1 MKKRWIFHSN
11 ITIIIIH
18 NTMNKKNIFRLLSIY
33 MLTCTPVSAQVLFEK
48 DCQTE
53 IFVGKEEKEVV
64 HTALEILQKD
74 VKNVFDARL
83 VPASA
88 PGHDIE
94 IVAGTVD
101 NPEMQ
106 AYLKRNEVDLPPIM
120 GQWETFQIRKLGK
133 KQVLVTG
140 SDARGLAY
148 GLLEISRMIGV
159 SPWEWWADV
168 TPDKR
173 DRFLVS
179 EIKEGQQAPSVQFRG
194 IFLNDEDWGLT
205 PWSTKNFEPEAQTI
219 YPIKGRFKGQ
229 VGPKTYAKVFE
240 LLLRLRANTIWPA
253 MHEVTMPFYFV
264 EGNREM
270 AERYGMVVSTSHC
283 EPMMR
288 NSATEWDLAGKGEYN
303 FLKNRQAVVDYW
315 TDRLKELKHSDNIF
329 TVGMRGKHDGRMTGV
344 KNTLEYKEALNTVL
358 QVQDS
363 LLRQYIHPDS
373 KKIPQQF
380 VPYKEVLDVY
390 RAGLEVPDHIT
401 LVWPDD
407 NFGYIRHFPD
417 EKERQ
422 RTGGNGVYYHT
433 SYWGEP
439 HDFLWLGIV
448 QPSLM
453 YQQMKLAYDRNMRKI
468 WVLNVGD
475 IKPSEYLTEFFLDM
489 AWDINLPECKGGS
502 GIVFSHLGNWLN
514 QTFGKKTGKELLP
527 LMRDFYLL
535 SHIRKPEFMGNT
547 RTYDKRHTQIADL
560 PWSAEEINERLERFK
575 KLSDWV
581 EKLYATVP
589 SNRKEAYFEMI
600 QYPVQASNEMNKKML
615 YAQFARHTPSDSASL
630 WKKSDAAYD
639 SIVSLT
645 RRFNSLLNGKWNSI
659 MSVAPRGLAVFGKVK
674 HTASSMAMATFPAP
688 LQSWNGTEHD
698 AVTGPHTVIDGLG
711 HSEKAIY
718 LGKGVTVE
726 YEYRNFGKDS
736 LTVEV
741 YLVPTHAVEGGKLRF
756 AISTD
761 DRKPQVFDCETA
773 EYSEEWKANILRAQ
787 SVKTA
792 RFPSSGRKGRI
803 KITALDEGVVIDQ
816 IRLR

>member
-1 MKKRWIFHSN
+1 MH
-11 ITIIIIH
+11 
-18 NTMNKKNIFRLLSIY
+18 KKNIFWLLSIY
-33 MLTCTPVSAQVLFEK
+33 MLMCAPVSAQVLFEK

-120 GQWETFQIRKLGK
+120 GQWEAFQIRKLGK

-205 PWSTKNFEPEAQTI
+205 PWSTKNFEPEAQTQ
-219 YPIKGRFKGQ
+219 YPVKGRFKGQ
-229 VGPKTYAKVFE
+229 VGTKTYAKVFE

-264 EGNREM
+264 EGNRKM
-270 AERYGMVVSTSHC
+270 AERYGIVVSTSHC

-288 NSATEWDLAGKGEYN
+288 NSATEWDLAGKGDYN

-315 TDRLKELKHSDNIF
+315 TDRLKELGHSDNIF
-329 TVGMRGKHDGRMTGV
+329 TMGMRGKHDGRMIGV
-344 KNTLEYKEALNTVL
+344 KNTHEYKDALNAVL

-417 EKERQ
+417 EKERK

-489 AWDINLPECKGGS
+489 AWDINLSGCKSGS
-502 GIVFSHLGNWLN
+502 GVVFSHLGNWLN

-527 LMRDFYLL
+527 LMKDFYLL

-547 RTYDKRHTQIADL
+547 RTYDKRHEQIADL
-560 PWSAEEINERLERFK
+560 PWSTEEINERLEQFK
-575 KLSDWV
+575 KLSDRV

-589 SNRKEAYFEMI
+589 SNRKDAYFEMI

-645 RRFNSLLNGKWNSI
+645 RRFNSLLDGKWNHIIST
-659 MSVAPRGLAVFGKVK
+659 APRGLIVFDKVK
-674 HTASSMAMATFPAP
+674 RTASSTALVSSPAP
-688 LQSWNGTEHD
+688 LQLWNGTEHD
-698 AVTGPHTVIDGLG
+698 AVTGQHTVIDGLG
-711 HSEKAIY
+711 HSGKAIY
-718 LGKGVTVE
+718 LGKGGTVE
-726 YEYRNFGKDS
+726 YEYRNFRKDS

-741 YLVPTHAVEGGKLRF
+741 CLVPTHAVEGGKLRF
-756 AISTD
+756 AVSTD
-761 DRKPQVFDCETA
+761 DREPRVFDCETA
-773 EYSEEWKANILRAQ
+773 EYSEEWKVNILRAQ
-787 SVKTA
+787 AVKTA
-792 RFPSSGRKGRI
+792 RFPSGSRKGRI

>member
-1 MKKRWIFHSN
+1 MH
-11 ITIIIIH
+11 
-18 NTMNKKNIFRLLSIY
+18 KKNIFWLLSIY
-33 MLTCTPVSAQVLFEK
+33 MLMCAPVSAQVLFEK

-120 GQWETFQIRKLGK
+120 GQWEAFQIRKLGK

-159 SPWEWWADV
+159 SPGEWWADV

-179 EIKEGQQAPSVQFRG
+179 ESKEGQQAPSVQFRG

-205 PWSTKNFEPEAQTI
+205 PWSTKNFEPEAQTQ
-219 YPIKGRFKGQ
+219 YPVKGRFKGQ
-229 VGPKTYAKVFE
+229 VGTKTYAKVFE

-264 EGNREM
+264 EGNRKM
-270 AERYGMVVSTSHC
+270 AERYGIVVSTSHC

-288 NSATEWDLAGKGEYN
+288 NSATEWDLAGKGDYN

-315 TDRLKELKHSDNIF
+315 TDRLKELGHSDNIF
-329 TVGMRGKHDGRMTGV
+329 TMGMRGKHDGRMIGV
-344 KNTLEYKEALNTVL
+344 KNTHEYKDALNAVL

-417 EKERQ
+417 EKERK

-489 AWDINLPECKGGS
+489 AWDINLSGCKSGS
-502 GIVFSHLGNWLN
+502 GVVFSHLGNWLN

-527 LMRDFYLL
+527 LMKDFYLL

-547 RTYDKRHTQIADL
+547 RTYDKRHEQIADL
-560 PWSAEEINERLERFK
+560 PWSTEEINERLEQFK
-575 KLSDWV
+575 KLSDRV

-589 SNRKEAYFEMI
+589 SNRKDAYFEMI

-645 RRFNSLLNGKWNSI
+645 RRFNSLLDGKWNHIIST
-659 MSVAPRGLAVFGKVK
+659 APRGLIVFDKVK
-674 HTASSMAMATFPAP
+674 RTASSTALVSSPAP
-688 LQSWNGTEHD
+688 LQLWNGTEHD
-698 AVTGPHTVIDGLG
+698 AVTGQHTVIDGLG
-711 HSEKAIY
+711 HSGKAIY
-718 LGKGVTVE
+718 LGKGGTVE
-726 YEYRNFGKDS
+726 YEYRNFRKDS

-741 YLVPTHAVEGGKLRF
+741 CLVPTHAVEGGKLRF
-756 AISTD
+756 AVSTD
-761 DRKPQVFDCETA
+761 DREPQVFDCETA
-773 EYSEEWKANILRAQ
+773 EYSEEWKVNILRAQ
-787 SVKTA
+787 AVKTA
-792 RFPSSGRKGRI
+792 RFPSGSRKGRI

>member
-1 MKKRWIFHSN
+1 MH
-11 ITIIIIH
+11 
-18 NTMNKKNIFRLLSIY
+18 KKNIFWLLSIY
-33 MLTCTPVSAQVLFEK
+33 MLMCAPVSAQVLFEK

-120 GQWETFQIRKLGK
+120 GQWEAFQIRKLGK

-205 PWSTKNFEPEAQTI
+205 PWSTKNFEPEAQTQ
-219 YPIKGRFKGQ
+219 YPVKGRFKGQ
-229 VGPKTYAKVFE
+229 VGTKTYAKVFE

-264 EGNREM
+264 EGNRKM
-270 AERYGMVVSTSHC
+270 AERYGIVVSTSHC

-288 NSATEWDLAGKGEYN
+288 NSATEWDLAGKGDYN

-315 TDRLKELKHSDNIF
+315 TDRLKELGHSDNIF
-329 TVGMRGKHDGRMTGV
+329 TMGMRGKHDGRMIGV
-344 KNTLEYKEALNTVL
+344 KNTHEYKDALNAVL

-417 EKERQ
+417 EKERK

-489 AWDINLPECKGGS
+489 AWDINLSGCKSGS
-502 GIVFSHLGNWLN
+502 GVVFSHLGNWLN

-527 LMRDFYLL
+527 LMKDFYLL

-547 RTYDKRHTQIADL
+547 RTYDKRHEQIADL
-560 PWSAEEINERLERFK
+560 PWSTEEINERLEQFK
-575 KLSDWV
+575 KLSDRV

-589 SNRKEAYFEMI
+589 SNRKDAYFEMI

-645 RRFNSLLNGKWNSI
+645 RRFNSLLDGKWNHIIST
-659 MSVAPRGLAVFGKVK
+659 APRELIVFDKVK
-674 HTASSMAMATFPAP
+674 RTASSTALVSSPAP
-688 LQSWNGTEHD
+688 LQLWNGTEHD
-698 AVTGPHTVIDGLG
+698 AVTGQHTVIDGLG
-711 HSEKAIY
+711 HSGKAIY
-718 LGKGVTVE
+718 LGKGGTVE
-726 YEYRNFGKDS
+726 YEYRNFRKDS

-741 YLVPTHAVEGGKLRF
+741 CLVPTHAVEGGKLRF
-756 AISTD
+756 AVSTD
-761 DRKPQVFDCETA
+761 DREPQVFDCETA
-773 EYSEEWKANILRAQ
+773 EYSEEWKVNILRAQ
-787 SVKTA
+787 AVKTA
-792 RFPSSGRKGRI
+792 RFPSGSRKGRI

>member
-1 MKKRWIFHSN
+1 MH
-11 ITIIIIH
+11 
-18 NTMNKKNIFRLLSIY
+18 KKNIFWLLSIY
-33 MLTCTPVSAQVLFEK
+33 MLMCAPVSAQVLFEK

-120 GQWETFQIRKLGK
+120 GQWEAFQIRKLGK
-133 KQVLVTG
+133 KQVLVIG

-205 PWSTKNFEPEAQTI
+205 PWSTKNFEPEAQTQ
-219 YPIKGRFKGQ
+219 YPVKGRFKGQ
-229 VGPKTYAKVFE
+229 VGTKTYAKVFE

-264 EGNREM
+264 EGNRKM
-270 AERYGMVVSTSHC
+270 AERYGIVVSTSHC

-288 NSATEWDLAGKGEYN
+288 NSATEWDLAGKGDYN

-315 TDRLKELKHSDNIF
+315 TDRLKELGHSDNIF
-329 TVGMRGKHDGRMTGV
+329 TMGMRGKHDGRMIGV
-344 KNTLEYKEALNTVL
+344 KNTHEYKDALNAVL

-417 EKERQ
+417 EKERK

-489 AWDINLPECKGGS
+489 AWDINLSGCKSGS
-502 GIVFSHLGNWLN
+502 GVVFSHLGNWLN

-527 LMRDFYLL
+527 LMKDFYLL

-547 RTYDKRHTQIADL
+547 RTYDKRHEQIADL
-560 PWSAEEINERLERFK
+560 PWSTEEINERLEQFK
-575 KLSDWV
+575 KLSDRV

-589 SNRKEAYFEMI
+589 SNRKDAYFEMI

-645 RRFNSLLNGKWNSI
+645 RRFNSLLDGKWNHIIST
-659 MSVAPRGLAVFGKVK
+659 APRGLIVFDKVK
-674 HTASSMAMATFPAP
+674 RTASSTALVSSPAP
-688 LQSWNGTEHD
+688 LQLWNGTEHD
-698 AVTGPHTVIDGLG
+698 AVTGQHTVIDGLG
-711 HSEKAIY
+711 HSGKAIY
-718 LGKGVTVE
+718 LGKGGTVE
-726 YEYRNFGKDS
+726 YEYRNFRKDS

-741 YLVPTHAVEGGKLRF
+741 CLVPTHAVEGGKLRF
-756 AISTD
+756 AVSTD
-761 DRKPQVFDCETA
+761 DREPQVFDCETA
-773 EYSEEWKANILRAQ
+773 EYSEEWKVNILRAQ
-787 SVKTA
+787 AVKTA
-792 RFPSSGRKGRI
+792 RFPSGSRKGRI

>member
-1 MKKRWIFHSN
+1 MH
-11 ITIIIIH
+11 
-18 NTMNKKNIFRLLSIY
+18 KKNIFWLLSIY
-33 MLTCTPVSAQVLFEK
+33 MLMCAPVSAQVLFEK

-120 GQWETFQIRKLGK
+120 GQWEAFQIRKLGK

-205 PWSTKNFEPEAQTI
+205 PWSTKNFEPEAQTQ
-219 YPIKGRFKGQ
+219 YPVKGRFKGQ
-229 VGPKTYAKVFE
+229 VGTKTYAKVFE

-264 EGNREM
+264 EGNRKM
-270 AERYGMVVSTSHC
+270 AERYGIVVSTSHC

-288 NSATEWDLAGKGEYN
+288 NSATEWDLAGKGDYN

-315 TDRLKELKHSDNIF
+315 TDRLKELGHSDNIF
-329 TVGMRGKHDGRMTGV
+329 TMGMRGKHDGRMIGV
-344 KNTLEYKEALNTVL
+344 KNTHEYKDALNAVL

-417 EKERQ
+417 EKERK

-475 IKPSEYLTEFFLDM
+475 IKPSEYLTEFVLDM
-489 AWDINLPECKGGS
+489 AWDINLSGCKSGS
-502 GIVFSHLGNWLN
+502 GVVFSHLGNWLN

-527 LMRDFYLL
+527 LMKDFYLL

-547 RTYDKRHTQIADL
+547 RTYDKRHEQIADL
-560 PWSAEEINERLERFK
+560 PWSTEEINERLEQFK
-575 KLSDWV
+575 KLSDRV

-589 SNRKEAYFEMI
+589 SNRKDAYFEMI

-645 RRFNSLLNGKWNSI
+645 RRFNSLLDGKWNHIIST
-659 MSVAPRGLAVFGKVK
+659 APRGLIVFDKVK
-674 HTASSMAMATFPAP
+674 RTASSTALVSSPAP
-688 LQSWNGTEHD
+688 LQLWNGTEHD
-698 AVTGPHTVIDGLG
+698 AVTGQHTVIDGLG
-711 HSEKAIY
+711 HSGKAIY
-718 LGKGVTVE
+718 LGKGGTVE
-726 YEYRNFGKDS
+726 YEYRNFRKDS

-741 YLVPTHAVEGGKLRF
+741 CLVPTHAVEGGKLRF
-756 AISTD
+756 AVSTD
-761 DRKPQVFDCETA
+761 DREPQVFDCETA
-773 EYSEEWKANILRAQ
+773 EYSEEWKVNILRAQ
-787 SVKTA
+787 AVKTA
-792 RFPSSGRKGRI
+792 RFPSGSRKGRI

>member
-1 MKKRWIFHSN
+1 MH
-11 ITIIIIH
+11 
-18 NTMNKKNIFRLLSIY
+18 KKNIFWLLSIY
-33 MLTCTPVSAQVLFEK
+33 MLMCAPVSAQVLFEK

-120 GQWETFQIRKLGK
+120 GQWEAFQIRKLGK

-205 PWSTKNFEPEAQTI
+205 PWSTKNFEPEAQTQ
-219 YPIKGRFKGQ
+219 YPVKGRFKGQ
-229 VGPKTYAKVFE
+229 VGTKTYAKVFE

-264 EGNREM
+264 EGNRKM
-270 AERYGMVVSTSHC
+270 AERYGIVVSTSHC

-288 NSATEWDLAGKGEYN
+288 NSATEWDLAGKGDYN

-315 TDRLKELKHSDNIF
+315 TDRLKELGHSDNIF
-329 TVGMRGKHDGRMTGV
+329 TMGMRGKHDGRMIGV
-344 KNTLEYKEALNTVL
+344 KNTHEYKDALNAVL

-417 EKERQ
+417 EKERK

-489 AWDINLPECKGGS
+489 AWDINLSGCKSGS
-502 GIVFSHLGNWLN
+502 GVVFSHLGNWLN

-527 LMRDFYLL
+527 LMKDFYLL

-547 RTYDKRHTQIADL
+547 RTYDKRHEQIADL
-560 PWSAEEINERLERFK
+560 PWSTEEINERLEQFK
-575 KLSDWV
+575 KLSDRV

-589 SNRKEAYFEMI
+589 SNRKDAYFEMI
-600 QYPVQASNEMNKKML
+600 QYPVQASNEMNKKTL

-645 RRFNSLLNGKWNSI
+645 RRFNSLLDGKWNHIIST
-659 MSVAPRGLAVFGKVK
+659 APRGLIVFDKVK
-674 HTASSMAMATFPAP
+674 RTASSTALVSSPAP
-688 LQSWNGTEHD
+688 LQLWNGTEHD
-698 AVTGPHTVIDGLG
+698 AVTGQHTVIDGLG
-711 HSEKAIY
+711 HSGKAIY
-718 LGKGVTVE
+718 LGKGGTVE
-726 YEYRNFGKDS
+726 YEYRNFRKDS

-741 YLVPTHAVEGGKLRF
+741 CLVPTHAVEGGKLRF
-756 AISTD
+756 AVSTD
-761 DRKPQVFDCETA
+761 DREPQVFDCETA
-773 EYSEEWKANILRAQ
+773 EYSEEWKVNILRAQ
-787 SVKTA
+787 AVKTA
-792 RFPSSGRKGRI
+792 RFPSGSRKGRI

>member
-1 MKKRWIFHSN
+1 MH
-11 ITIIIIH
+11 
-18 NTMNKKNIFRLLSIY
+18 KKNIFWLLSIY
-33 MLTCTPVSAQVLFEK
+33 MLMCAPVSAQVLFEK

-120 GQWETFQIRKLGK
+120 GQWEAFQIRKLGK

-205 PWSTKNFEPEAQTI
+205 PWSTKNFEPEAQTQ
-219 YPIKGRFKGQ
+219 YPVKGRFKGQ
-229 VGPKTYAKVFE
+229 VGTKTYAKVFE

-264 EGNREM
+264 EGNRKM
-270 AERYGMVVSTSHC
+270 AERYGIVVSTSHC

-288 NSATEWDLAGKGEYN
+288 NSATEWDLAGKGDYN

-315 TDRLKELKHSDNIF
+315 TGRLKELGHSDNIF
-329 TVGMRGKHDGRMTGV
+329 TMGMRGKHDGRMIGV
-344 KNTLEYKEALNTVL
+344 KNTHEYKDALNAVL

-417 EKERQ
+417 EKERK

-489 AWDINLPECKGGS
+489 AWDINLSGCKSGS
-502 GIVFSHLGNWLN
+502 GVVFSHLGNWLN

-527 LMRDFYLL
+527 LMKDFYLL

-547 RTYDKRHTQIADL
+547 RTYDKRHEQIADL
-560 PWSAEEINERLERFK
+560 PWSTEEINERLEQFK
-575 KLSDWV
+575 KLSDRV

-589 SNRKEAYFEMI
+589 SNRKDAYFEMI

-645 RRFNSLLNGKWNSI
+645 RRFNSLLDGKWNHIIST
-659 MSVAPRGLAVFGKVK
+659 APRGLIVFDKVK
-674 HTASSMAMATFPAP
+674 RTASSTALVSSPAP
-688 LQSWNGTEHD
+688 LQLWNGTEHD
-698 AVTGPHTVIDGLG
+698 AVTGQHTVIDGLG
-711 HSEKAIY
+711 HSGKAIY
-718 LGKGVTVE
+718 LGKGGTVE
-726 YEYRNFGKDS
+726 YEYRNFRKDS

-741 YLVPTHAVEGGKLRF
+741 CLVPTHAVEGGKLRF
-756 AISTD
+756 AVSTD
-761 DRKPQVFDCETA
+761 DREPQVFDCETA
-773 EYSEEWKANILRAQ
+773 EYSEEWKVNILRAQ
-787 SVKTA
+787 AVKTA
-792 RFPSSGRKGRI
+792 RFPSGSRKGRI